1 MVETVQAAAADVASI
16 AGEQVADEQFIDV
29 LADLLRADDELL
41 RAEFDAIVAAQ
52 WPTSPPGRGTAGPRP
67 GGRPPGR
74 PWSPEDRP
82 GARPGRRGTAAV
94 GPTTRERSP
103 PPSVAGPSAR

>member
-1 MVETVQAAAADVASI
+1 MVETVPAATADVAGV
-16 AGEQVADEQFIDV
+16 AAEQVADEQFIDV
-29 LADLLRADDELL
+29 FADLLRADEELL

-74 PWSPEDRP
+74 LGFPEDWRS
-82 GARPGRRGTAAV
+82 ARPARRGAAAV
-94 GPTTRERSP
+94 GSVTRERSP
-103 PPSVAGPSAR
+103 PASVAGPCAR

>member
-1 MVETVQAAAADVASI
+1 MVETVRAAAADVAGV

-74 PWSPEDRP
+74 HRFPEDWLV
-82 GARPGRRGTAAV
+82 ARPGRRGTAAV
-94 GPTTRERSP
+94 GPATRERSP